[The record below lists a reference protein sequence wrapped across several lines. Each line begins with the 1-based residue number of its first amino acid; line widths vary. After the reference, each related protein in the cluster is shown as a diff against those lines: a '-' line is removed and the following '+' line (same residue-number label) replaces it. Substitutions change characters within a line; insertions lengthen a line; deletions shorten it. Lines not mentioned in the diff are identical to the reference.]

1 MHLKNFLPGLAASDA
16 LNSPIS
22 RRGEPQCLRDCVQ
35 KSIEP
40 FVVTGAEEGFRLAF
54 GVHNTMEKCWS
65 SADCMETVQT
75 FIEEITQMVFKDRLD
90 DKNGHFANNSPV
102 DGYTGSHCDVDCLV
116 KTVRS
121 AAGQAGAVAMAVG
134 QKHFYGNDVFWNR
147 WSPQRML
154 ELDRAI
160 RQLKGRNLAKKTDA
174 PAANASYE
182 TDGHVGIKQAAKVR
196 KLDLAAFRYNGT
208 AEVPLLHHPKITR
221 IMARKIL
228 SYIPGWGADPE
239 DTTHDAELGEAQVP
253 TKDYFLATDITPYD
267 GFEKFDPDLQNIMQ
281 VAYSTISQEPAH
293 SGAEGFAHF
302 LYHERLYPNVTSDH
316 VQNFTAI
323 AREPWS
329 RVLNETDMP
338 IRLSPPR
345 REALED
351 GFQFGAWVWQHHAY
365 AVANISF
372 PVAGMLRDNDAVN
385 PGYFGY
391 HEGQNKRHGPRL
403 VQWVTDTEAE
413 PLKGVEGGYTHQP
426 WHNPWFFEYRSNY
439 SSFPTGTRAGM
450 PYNQEAT
457 FFQGTGADAA
467 LAIRGYTFELR
478 LYSKAFEKESE
489 DYFREHAFDQTTG
502 AVLDSG
508 MLAAGDF
515 YDDSQ
520 YYDDLWPY
528 VTAVTGDGRA
538 FHRKLADAVTLA
550 NGKQSYDILDVRGKP
565 IFNQAGEPMR
575 LLFDTRTGLAET
587 KYGRAYRPLDK
598 FMGEL

>member
-16 LNSPIS
+16 LNSPIN
-22 RRGEPQCLRDCVQ
+22 RRGEPQCLRDCVK

-40 FVVTGAEEGFRLAF
+40 FLVTGAEEGFRLAL
-54 GVHNTMEKCWS
+54 GAHNTMEKCMS

-75 FIEEITQMVFKDRLD
+75 FIEEITQMVFKDRLG
-90 DKNGHFANNSPV
+90 DKNGHFANSPA
-102 DGYTGSHCDVDCLV
+102 DGYTGSHCDANCLV
-116 KTVRS
+116 KTVQT

-134 QKHFYGNDVFWNR
+134 QKHFYGNDALWNR

-160 RQLKGRNLAKKTDA
+160 RQLKGRNLAEKAHVDKADA
-174 PAANASYE
+174 SNA
-182 TDGHVGIKQAAKVR
+182 TGGHLEAGQGASVR

-208 AEVPLLHHPKITR
+208 AEIPLLHHPKISR
-221 IMARKIL
+221 AMARKIL
-228 SYIPGWGADPE
+228 SYIPGYEIDPK
-239 DTTHDAELGEAQVP
+239 DTSHDAELGEAQVP
-253 TKDYFLATDITPYD
+253 AKDYFLAADITGYD
-267 GFEKFDPDLQNIMQ
+267 GFEQFDKESQDIMQ
-281 VAYSTISQEPAH
+281 VAYSTISQKSAH
-293 SGAEGFAHF
+293 SGPEGFAHF
-302 LYHERLYPNVTSDH
+302 LYHERLYPNTTSDH

-329 RVLNETDMP
+329 RVLNETDTP

-351 GFQFGAWVWQHHAY
+351 GFQLGAWVWQHHAY
-365 AVANISF
+365 AVANTSF
-372 PVAGMLRDNDAVN
+372 PVPGMHHDEDAVN
-385 PGYFGY
+385 PEYFGY
-391 HEGQNKRHGPRL
+391 REGQNKKHGPRL

-413 PLKGVEGGYTHQP
+413 PLKDVQGGYTHQP
-426 WHNPWFFEYRSNY
+426 WTDPWFFEYRSNY
-439 SSFPTGTRAGM
+439 SSFPTGQRAGM
-450 PYNQEAT
+450 PYNSET
-457 FFQGTGADAA
+457 VFFQGTDADAA

-478 LYSKAFEKESE
+478 LYSKAFEKEDE
-489 DYFREHAFDQTTG
+489 DYFRAHAFDQTTG
-502 AVLDSG
+502 AVVDSG

-515 YDDSQ
+515 YDD
-520 YYDDLWPY
+520 YKFYDDDWPY

-538 FHRKLADAVTLA
+538 FHRRLSDGTTLA
-550 NGKQSYDILDVRGKP
+550 NGKQSFDILDEGGKP
-565 IFNQAGEPMR
+565 IFDQAGEPVR